1 MCVSR
6 SLHRAVVCARN
17 RHGVLPLE
25 GVDEVDRDVLVPTV
39 RGDVEGV
46 ESVPVGE
53 TNVSAEPHKQ
63 LDEFNVAIEAT
74 LGKTKADT

>member
-6 SLHRAVVCARN
+6 SLHRAVVCTRT

-25 GVDEVDRDVLVPTV
+25 GVDEVDRNVLVATV

-46 ESVPVGE
+46 ETVSVGE
-53 TNVSAEPHKQ
+53 TNVSAEPHEQ
-63 LDEFNVAIEAT
+63 LDELNVAIEAT
-74 LGKTKADT
+74 LGNTEADT